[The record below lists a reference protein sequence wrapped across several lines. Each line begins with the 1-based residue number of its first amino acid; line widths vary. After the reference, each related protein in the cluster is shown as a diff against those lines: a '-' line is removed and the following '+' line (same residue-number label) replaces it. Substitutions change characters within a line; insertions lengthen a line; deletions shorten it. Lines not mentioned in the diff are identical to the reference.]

1 MSSLPAESQDTGDAG
16 ILLAPAPAADR
27 AVPVTTRRKLGLGT
41 WLSIGWLLLVLFG
54 AVLAGLLPI
63 AGPNAV
69 DVSATGQGPG
79 LHHLLGTDELGRDIL
94 SRLIYGSR
102 TSLIVGLFSV
112 VIGITVGGLLGVVAG
127 YFRGRTDALTSLLI
141 NVMLA
146 FPALI
151 FALAAAAF
159 LGPSLVNVVG
169 IIAILS
175 IAPYARFIRGI
186 AWGAAQ
192 REYVTAARMLGY
204 RSGRI
209 LVREVMPNIMPAM
222 LSFAFV
228 SMGVAIAVEGAL
240 SFLGLSV
247 RPPTPTWGN
256 MIAEGG
262 SYLTVVP
269 LLSVWPAL
277 CLLITILALNVAG
290 EQLRRRFDVREGGL

>member
-1 MSSLPAESQDTGDAG
+1 MSSLPAESQGPSGD
-16 ILLAPAPAADR
+16 ILLAPARSADR
-27 AVPVTTRRKLGLGT
+27 AVPVRGPRTLGFGT
-41 WLSIGWLLLVLFG
+41 WLSIGWLLLVVFG
-54 AVLAGLLPI
+54 AVFAALLPI

-69 DVSATGQGPG
+69 DITATAQGPS
-79 LHHLLGTDELGRDIL
+79 LHHLLGTDELGRDIF
-94 SRLIYGSR
+94 SRLIYGAR

-112 VIGITVGGLLGVVAG
+112 VVGVAVGGLLGVLAG
-127 YFRGRTDALTSLLI
+127 YFRGRADAVVSLLV

-204 RSGRI
+204 RSRRI
-209 LVREVMPNIMPAM
+209 LLREVLPNIMPAM

-228 SMGVAIAVEGAL
+228 SMGIAIAVEGAL

-277 CLLITILALNVAG
+277 CLLITILALNVVG
-290 EQLRRRFDVREGGL
+290 ELLRRRFDVREGGL

>member
-1 MSSLPAESQDTGDAG
+1 MSSLPAESQGPSGD
-16 ILLAPAPAADR
+16 ILLAPAQSADR
-27 AVPVTTRRKLGLGT
+27 TVPVTARGTLGFGT
-41 WLSIGWLLLVLFG
+41 WLSIGWLLLVVFG
-54 AVLAGLLPI
+54 AVFAALLPI

-69 DVSATGQGPG
+69 DIGATAQGPSI
-79 LHHLLGTDELGRDIL
+79 HHLLGTDELGRDIF
-94 SRLIYGSR
+94 SRLIYGAR

-112 VIGITVGGLLGVVAG
+112 VVGVAVGGLLGVLAG
-127 YFRGRTDALTSLLI
+127 YFRGRADAVVSLLV

-186 AWGAAQ
+186 AWGAVQ

-209 LVREVMPNIMPAM
+209 LLREVLPNIMPAM

-228 SMGVAIAVEGAL
+228 SMGIAIAVEGAL

-277 CLLITILALNVAG
+277 CLLATILALNVVG
-290 EQLRRRFDVREGGL
+290 ELLRRRFDVREGGL

>member
-1 MSSLPAESQDTGDAG
+1 MSSLPAESQGPSGDL
-16 ILLAPAPAADR
+16 LLAPAQSADS
-27 AVPVTTRRKLGLGT
+27 AVPVTAPSRLGFGT
-41 WLSIGWLLLVLFG
+41 WLSIGWLLLVVFG
-54 AVLAGLLPI
+54 AVFAALLPI

-69 DVSATGQGPG
+69 DISATAQGPS
-79 LHHLLGTDELGRDIL
+79 LHHLLGTDELGRDIF
-94 SRLIYGSR
+94 SRLIYGAR

-112 VIGITVGGLLGVVAG
+112 VVGVAVGGLLGVLAG
-127 YFRGRTDALTSLLI
+127 YFRGRADAVVSLLV

-209 LVREVMPNIMPAM
+209 LLREVLPNIMPAM

-228 SMGVAIAVEGAL
+228 SMGIAIAVEGAL

-277 CLLITILALNVAG
+277 CLLITILALNVVG
-290 EQLRRRFDVREGGL
+290 ELLRRRFDVREGGL

>member
-1 MSSLPAESQDTGDAG
+1 MSSLPAESQETGGAG
-16 ILLAPAPAADR
+16 LLLAPALSADR
-27 AVPVTTRRKLGLGT
+27 AVPVTARRKFGAGT
-41 WLSIGWLLLVLFG
+41 WLSIGWLVLIVLG
-54 AVLAGLLPI
+54 AVFAAVLPI

-69 DVSATGQGPG
+69 DVNGTAQGPS
-79 LHHLLGTDELGRDIL
+79 LHHLFGTDELGRDIF
-94 SRLIYGSR
+94 SRLVYGAR
-102 TSLIVGLFSV
+102 TSLIVGLVSV
-112 VIGITVGGLLGVVAG
+112 VIGIAVGGLLGVLAG
-127 YFRGRTDALTSLLI
+127 YFRGRADAIVSLAI

-175 IAPYARFIRGI
+175 IAPYARFIRGV

-209 LVREVMPNIMPAM
+209 LLREVLPNIMPAM

-228 SMGVAIAVEGAL
+228 SMGIAIAVEGAL

-262 SYLTVVP
+262 SYLSVVP

-277 CLLITILALNVAG
+277 CLLITILALNVVG

>member
-1 MSSLPAESQDTGDAG
+1 MSSLPAESQDASGAG
-16 ILLAPAPAADR
+16 ILLAPASSADR
-27 AVPVTTRRKLGLGT
+27 TVPVTARRKLGPGT
-41 WLSIGWLLLVLFG
+41 WLSIGWLVLVLFG
-54 AVLAGLLPI
+54 AVFAGLLPI
-63 AGPNAV
+63 AGPNAI
-69 DVSATGQGPG
+69 DVSATAQGPG

-94 SRLIYGSR
+94 ARLIYGSR
-102 TSLIVGLFSV
+102 TSLIVGLSSV
-112 VIGITVGGLLGVVAG
+112 VVGITIGGLLGVMAG
-127 YFRGRTDALTSLLI
+127 YFRGRVDAIASLLI

-175 IAPYARFIRGI
+175 IAPFARFIRGI
-186 AWGAAQ
+186 AWGTAQ

-204 RSGRI
+204 RSRRI
-209 LVREVMPNIMPAM
+209 LLREVLPNIMPAM
-222 LSFAFV
+222 LSFSFV

-247 RPPTPTWGN
+247 RPPSPTWGN

-277 CLLITILALNVAG
+277 CLLITILALNVVG

>member
-1 MSSLPAESQDTGDAG
+1 MSSLPAESQGPSGD
-16 ILLAPAPAADR
+16 ILLAPVQSADR
-27 AVPVTTRRKLGLGT
+27 AVPVTTLRKLGFGT
-41 WLSIGWLLLVLFG
+41 WLSIGWLLLVVFG
-54 AVLAGLLPI
+54 AVFAALLPI

-69 DVSATGQGPG
+69 DISATAQGPS
-79 LHHLLGTDELGRDIL
+79 LHHLLGTDELGRDIF
-94 SRLIYGSR
+94 SRLIYGAR
-102 TSLIVGLFSV
+102 TSLIVGVFSV
-112 VIGITVGGLLGVVAG
+112 VVGVAIGGLLGVLAG
-127 YFRGRTDALTSLLI
+127 YFRGRADAVVSLLV

-204 RSGRI
+204 RSRRI
-209 LVREVMPNIMPAM
+209 LLREVLPNLMPAM
-222 LSFAFV
+222 LSFAFI

-277 CLLITILALNVAG
+277 CLLITILALNVVG

>member
-1 MSSLPAESQDTGDAG
+1 MSSLPAESQGPSGD
-16 ILLAPAPAADR
+16 ILLAPAQSADP
-27 AVPVTTRRKLGLGT
+27 AVPVTPLRKLGFGT
-41 WLSIGWLLLVLFG
+41 WLSIGWLLLVVFG
-54 AVLAGLLPI
+54 AVFAALLPV

-69 DVSATGQGPG
+69 DISATAQGPS
-79 LHHLLGTDELGRDIL
+79 LHHLLGTDELGRDIF
-94 SRLIYGSR
+94 SRLIYGAR

-112 VIGITVGGLLGVVAG
+112 VVGVAVGGVLGVLAG
-127 YFRGRTDALTSLLI
+127 YFRGRADAVVSLLV

-209 LVREVMPNIMPAM
+209 LLREVLPNIMPAM

-228 SMGVAIAVEGAL
+228 SMGIAIAVEGAL

-277 CLLITILALNVAG
+277 CLLITILALNLVG
-290 EQLRRRFDVREGGL
+290 ELLRRRFDVREGGL

>member
-1 MSSLPAESQDTGDAG
+1 MSSLPAESQDTSGAG
-16 ILLAPAPAADR
+16 LLLAPTPSADR
-27 AVPVTTRRKLGLGT
+27 AVPVTARRKLGLGT
-41 WLSIGWLLLVLFG
+41 RLSIGWLILVLVG
-54 AVLAGLLPI
+54 AVFAGLLPI

-69 DVSATGQGPG
+69 DVSATAQGPG

-112 VIGITVGGLLGVVAG
+112 AVGITVGGLLGVMAG
-127 YFRGRTDALTSLLI
+127 YFRGRVDAITSLLI

-175 IAPYARFIRGI
+175 IAPFARFIRGI
-186 AWGAAQ
+186 AWGTAQ

-209 LVREVMPNIMPAM
+209 LLREVLPNIMPAM
-222 LSFAFV
+222 LSFSFV

-277 CLLITILALNVAG
+277 CLLITILALNVVG

>member
-1 MSSLPAESQDTGDAG
+1 MSSLPAEGQETGG
-16 ILLAPAPAADR
+16 TGVLLAPARSDR
-27 AVPVTTRRKLGLGT
+27 GAPVTARRKLGVGT
-41 WLSIGWLLLVLFG
+41 WLSIGWLLLVVFG
-54 AVLAGLLPI
+54 AVFAALLPI
-63 AGPNAV
+63 SGPNMV
-69 DVSATGQGPG
+69 DIAGTAQGPS

-94 SRLIYGSR
+94 SRLIYGAR
-102 TSLIVGLFSV
+102 ASLIVGLSSAV
-112 VIGITVGGLLGVVAG
+112 VGNAVGGLLGVLAG
-127 YFRGRTDALTSLLI
+127 YFRGRWDVVVSLLI

-159 LGPSLVNVVG
+159 LGPTLVNVVG

-186 AWGAAQ
+186 AWGTAH

-209 LVREVMPNIMPAM
+209 LLREVLPNIMPAM

-277 CLLITILALNVAG
+277 CLLTTILALNVVG
-290 EQLRRRFDVREGGL
+290 EQLRRMFDVREGGL

>member
-1 MSSLPAESQDTGDAG
+1 
-16 ILLAPAPAADR
+16 
-27 AVPVTTRRKLGLGT
+27 LGT
-41 WLSIGWLLLVLFG
+41 WLSIGWLLLVVFG
-54 AVLAGLLPI
+54 AIFAALLPI

-69 DVSATGQGPG
+69 DISATAQSPS

-94 SRLIYGSR
+94 SRLVYGAR

-112 VIGITVGGLLGVVAG
+112 VVGVAVGGLLGVLAG
-127 YFRGRTDALTSLLI
+127 YFRGRADAVVSLLV

-228 SMGVAIAVEGAL
+228 SMGIAIAVEGAL

-277 CLLITILALNVAG
+277 CLLITILALNVVG
-290 EQLRRRFDVREGGL
+290 ELLRRRFDVREGGL

>member
-1 MSSLPAESQDTGDAG
+1 MSSLPAESQDTSGAG
-16 ILLAPAPAADR
+16 ILLDPAPSADR
-27 AVPVTTRRKLGLGT
+27 AVPVTERRKLGLAS

-54 AVLAGLLPI
+54 AVFAGLLPI

-69 DVSATGQGPG
+69 DVSATAQGPG

-94 SRLIYGSR
+94 SRLVYGSR
-102 TSLIVGLFSV
+102 TSLIVGMFSV
-112 VIGITVGGLLGVVAG
+112 VIGITVGGLLGVMAG
-127 YFRGRTDALTSLLI
+127 YFRGRVDAITSLLI

-209 LVREVMPNIMPAM
+209 LLREVVPNIMPAM

-228 SMGVAIAVEGAL
+228 SMGIAIAVEGAL

-277 CLLITILALNVAG
+277 CLLITILALNVVG
-290 EQLRRRFDVREGGL
+290 ELLRRRFDVREGGL

>member
-1 MSSLPAESQDTGDAG
+1 
-16 ILLAPAPAADR
+16 
-27 AVPVTTRRKLGLGT
+27 V
-41 WLSIGWLLLVLFG
+41 
-54 AVLAGLLPI
+54 LPI

-69 DVSATGQGPG
+69 DVNGTAQGPS
-79 LHHLLGTDELGRDIL
+79 LHHLFGTDELGRDIF
-94 SRLIYGSR
+94 SRLVYGAR
-102 TSLIVGLFSV
+102 TSLIVGLVSV
-112 VIGITVGGLLGVVAG
+112 VIGIAVGGLLGVLAG
-127 YFRGRTDALTSLLI
+127 YFRGRADAIVSLAI

-175 IAPYARFIRGI
+175 IAPYARFIRGV

-209 LVREVMPNIMPAM
+209 LVREVLPNIMPAM

-228 SMGVAIAVEGAL
+228 SMGIAIAVEGAL

-262 SYLTVVP
+262 SYLSVVP

-277 CLLITILALNVAG
+277 CLLITILALNVVG

>member
-1 MSSLPAESQDTGDAG
+1 
-16 ILLAPAPAADR
+16 
-27 AVPVTTRRKLGLGT
+27 LGVGT
-41 WLSIGWLLLVLFG
+41 WLSIGWLLLVVFG
-54 AVLAGLLPI
+54 AVFAALLPI

-69 DVSATGQGPG
+69 NVSGTAQAPS
-79 LHHLLGTDELGRDIL
+79 LHHLLGTDELGRDIF
-94 SRLIYGSR
+94 SRLIFGAR
-102 TSLIVGLFSV
+102 TSLIVGLCSV
-112 VIGITVGGLLGVVAG
+112 VVGVAVGGLLGVAAG
-127 YFRGRTDALTSLLI
+127 YFRSRVDDVISLVI

-204 RSGRI
+204 RSARI
-209 LVREVMPNIMPAM
+209 LLREVLPNIMPAM

-262 SYLTVVP
+262 SYLSVVP

-277 CLLITILALNVAG
+277 CLLITILALNVVG